1 MGLRGCIGGQPAKTP
16 RFPLELRNSTSNHA
30 FIVKMARRLFYT
42 LWYFRAP
49 PWDTGISPP
58 ELIEFIQSNVPGRA
72 LDLGCGTGTN
82 AITLAQHGWRVIGI
96 DFIGKAI
103 RKARSK
109 ARQQGLK
116 IDFFVGDVTHLEK
129 IDGAFDLILDIGCFH
144 NLPHAGKVKYVQN
157 LERFLAPKGTFLLY
171 GFTSVTPQSES
182 GITPNDLD
190 LIQNR
195 LALVDR
201 NDGTDRGQRPSAWF
215 TINAE
220 SSE

>member
-1 MGLRGCIGGQPAKTP
+1 MD
-16 RFPLELRNSTSNHA
+16 
-30 FIVKMARRLFYT
+30 RRLFYT

-58 ELIEFIQSNVPGRA
+58 ELIAFIQSNPPGRA

-82 AITLAQHGWRVIGI
+82 AITLTQHGWQVIGI

-103 RKARSK
+103 RRARYK
-109 ARQQGLK
+109 ARQEGLK
-116 IDFFVGDVTHLEK
+116 IDFHVGDVTRLDK
-129 IDGAFDLILDIGCFH
+129 INGAFDLILDIGCFH

-171 GFTSVTPQSES
+171 GFISEIPNSES
-182 GITPNDLD
+182 GITPNDLV

-215 TINAE
+215 TFSAE